1 MKTKQ
6 TAPGLGRPTGTLF
19 ARLGLRPVDDIQT
32 LATTPYRFLDLF
44 LTVENHFVLAYHV
57 VFRPRQEQ
65 REVVVPFGAL
75 GSAGFTK
82 RVRSE
87 ERRVGKEVVSKC
99 RSRWRPYH

>member
-75 GSAGFTK
+75 GSDRKSTRLNSSHQCHTPIPSSALKKINT
-82 RVRSE
+82 
-87 ERRVGKEVVSKC
+87 
-99 RSRWRPYH
+99 H